1 MNKLSILILG
11 LVIISLTGGAMNR
24 KVESKGTK
32 ASGSWVFEVTLTP
45 TIGS

>member
-1 MNKLSILILG
+1 MNKLSI
-11 LVIISLTGGAMNR
+11 